1 MTSSG
6 GMVRIEFE
14 DDLVFAFCEQ
24 RAGVVFPWASMLRRP
39 LMARIQ
45 SLDAA
50 VDERDILALSSLDYA
65 PDSATSGTIRVDTT
79 YRLSIEFLSGPPA
92 AVSIRGLAPAPSTG
106 DRNV

>member
-1 MTSSG
+1 
-6 GMVRIEFE
+6 MVRIDFE
-14 DDLVFAFCEQ
+14 DDLVCAFCEQ
-24 RAGVVFPWASMLRRP
+24 RTGIVFPWPSTLRRP
-39 LMARIQ
+39 LMTRIQ

-65 PDSATSGTIRVDTT
+65 PDSATRGTIRVDTT
-79 YRLSIEFLSGPPA
+79 YRLGIELLPGPPA